1 MYDMIITNK
10 SYVGIKPF
18 Q

>member
-10 SYVGIKPF
+10 SYVGVKPF